1 MKFISL
7 FLPLIF
13 YYISLTFVFHYV
25 YKFFL
30 LFNEFL
36 YKLINKDF
44 SRKDWYYEK
53 FFYYIR

>member
-1 MKFISL
+1 MNFISL

-13 YYISLTFVFHYV
+13 CYISLTFVFPYV

-36 YKLINKDF
+36 YELINKDF
-44 SRKDWYYEK
+44 SRKD
-53 FFYYIR
+53 